1 MSVATKV
8 RTRYDDKL
16 QTDKRLELVRRFT
29 LAGFEDTSIFETI
42 PNDVH
47 LFLLPDDDKE
57 FVEHELRIGARAA
70 RRGDNVYFK
79 HIRTA
84 DLPE

>member
-8 RTRYDDKL
+8 RSRFDDKA

-29 LAGFEDTSIFETI
+29 LAGFEDTSIFESI
-42 PNDVH
+42 PYDVM
-47 LFLLPDDDKE
+47 LFLLPDDDDE
-57 FVEHELRIGARAA
+57 FVEHEIRIGARAA
-70 RRGDNVYFK
+70 KRGENVYFK
-79 HIRTA
+79 HVRTA